1 MFLAIRYLEFN
12 SEIFLSLITKK
23 KLLSK
28 SLYSSLFTCNAI
40 WVVACSSIEPTIFET
55 GLPVAL
61 VVSIEAKIDL
71 SSFLFAKSSDKG
83 KLFQTQVPWI
93 ENNVLTHFSFNSNG
107 NEFKQPILTRLLFII
122 KWSCLII
129 VSL

>member
-12 SEIFLSLITKK
+12 SLIFLSLITKK

-40 WVVACSSIEPTIFET
+40 CVVACSSIEPTIFET

-83 KLFQTQVPWI
+83 KLFQTQVTWI
-93 ENNVLTHFSFNSNG
+93 ENKVLTHFSFSSNG
-107 NEFKQPILTRLLFII
+107 NEFKQLILTRLLFII

-129 VSL
+129 VSS